1 MNPLKH
7 PNIPRLYVIKIAKWF
22 MLVMPIIVIFYQDNG
37 LSMEQV
43 FIVQAV
49 YSVSIV
55 LLEIP
60 SGYLADVW
68 GRKSTLV
75 TGSVLG
81 LAGYFVYCFSYSFRG
96 FIVAEITLGIGQS
109 LISGADSAILYDS
122 LMEQKRQEEYAL
134 YEGRVISLGNF
145 AEAVAGVTGGLLA
158 GISLRTPFYFQAA
171 VAFMA
176 IPAALT
182 LTEPERHFILVKKG
196 FRHILSI
203 FKNALWDDPMLRWTI
218 LFSAIAGAS
227 TLSMAWFVQ
236 PFFKAVD
243 IPVPLFGVLW
253 TLLNL
258 SVGLAALYSY
268 RFSRYLG
275 TSRTLALFSVG
286 LPLGFVLTGLFPV
299 IWSLLVLL
307 AFYLIRGI
315 ATPVLKEYINRFTGS
330 DVRATVLS
338 VRNFVI
344 RLLFAILGPFFGWIT
359 DHLSLQHALVTAGI
373 IFFAGLTLSRI
384 FYLRQLHQRRIME

>member
-1 MNPLKH
+1 MQPLKH
-7 PNIPRLYVIKIAKWF
+7 HNIPRLYVIKIAKWF
-22 MLVMPIIVIFYQDNG
+22 MLVMPIIVLFYQDNG
-37 LSMEQV
+37 LGMQQV

-55 LLEIP
+55 ILEIP

-81 LAGYFVYCFSYSFRG
+81 LAGYLVYCFSYSFPG

-122 LMEQKRQEEYAL
+122 LMEKKRREEYTL

-158 GISLRTPFYFQAA
+158 GVSLRTPFYFQAA

-203 FKNALWDDPMLRWTI
+203 FKNSLWDDHMLRWAI

-253 TLLNL
+253 TILNM

-268 RFSRYLG
+268 RVSRFLG
-275 TSRTLALFSVG
+275 ASRTLLLFSLG
-286 LPLGFVLTGLFPV
+286 LPLGFILIGLFPV
-299 IWSLLVLL
+299 IWALGILLV
-307 AFYLIRGI
+307 FYLIRGI
-315 ATPVLKEYINRFTGS
+315 ATPILKEYINRFTGS

-344 RLLFAILGPFFGWIT
+344 RLLFAVLGPFFGWLT

-384 FYLRQLHQRRIME
+384 FYLKQLHQQKLQE